1 MDDKGLWYKQMVGS
15 KERVFFTPD
24 VLQLCS

>member
-15 KERVFFTPD
+15 KERVFFTPQD
-24 VLQLCS
+24 CSIMV